1 MLPWEMHCSK
11 SVKNLTQFTEL
22 DRWVS
27 RTITFCHWLVWH
39 SDCLTDWKS
48 FDNSLGNFLITTQWW
63 RQLLL
68 SYNVQSMYN
77 YVTNFYSPQTFS
89 QECVFA
95 VYGGKQNWLSHWA
108 IKYCMSESLC
118 ISEPVHSFSRD
129 PLCICAYLCLLVV
142 LTGNLSVLTCLD
154 IVSSVLFL
162 VLDLRLDIV
171 LSLTSLSWI
180 FALTMSQVCFLIL
193 DFDLDLDLRNL
204 LGPEF

>member
-1 MLPWEMHCSK
+1 MSPVLYSIQWLNETDAPTRHCKESHSFLFHCLCNFK
-11 SVKNLTQFTEL
+11 GVFIALLHYFLSKNLSCTFAVHNHAALRDALQQKCEKSDATYWIRQVGATHHHIL
-22 DRWVS
+22 PLISV
-27 RTITFCHWLVWH
+27 TFC
-39 SDCLTDWKS
+39 DCLTDWRL

-118 ISEPVHSFSRD
+118 HSVY
-129 PLCICAYLCLLVV
+129 ICAC
-142 LTGNLSVLTCLD
+142 
-154 IVSSVLFL
+154 
-162 VLDLRLDIV
+162 
-171 LSLTSLSWI
+171 
-180 FALTMSQVCFLIL
+180 
-193 DFDLDLDLRNL
+193 
-204 LGPEF
+204 P